1 MTALEE
7 LRDAMESPP
16 DFEPVVL
23 DLGHV
28 MAAGGRIRRRRTAGA
43 VAASGAVVVALL
55 VAGSQLTSFAATPTS
70 SSVPAGAAPPASAP
84 SDAAPSGGAPS
95 GVGPSGAGPSG
106 VVPSV
111 INSSAPG
118 ILGTVV
124 ETGRWVDGRQW
135 IIYAE
140 TVDPDDL
147 NGTLTLVLG
156 RTKTGYI
163 NDFSRDVVAGDT
175 GAARMSPGFHAV
187 TAGTVLG
194 GRTTPTFGYY
204 TGAAARITARDATG
218 RTVQAHLTA
227 WSGFGPAEKAQ
238 IFWFDFA
245 QGKDPASLTALTAYD
260 KSGKELPAGS

>member
-23 DLGHV
+23 NLDHV

-43 VAASGAVVVALL
+43 VAASGAAVVALL
-55 VAGSQLTSFAATPTS
+55 VAGSQLTSLAATTTS
-70 SSVPAGAAPPASAP
+70 GSAP
-84 SDAAPSGGAPS
+84 SGSAPSGL
-95 GVGPSGAGPSG
+95 
-106 VVPSV
+106 VPSV

-163 NDFSRDVVAGDT
+163 NDFTRDVIAGDSGT
-175 GAARMSPGFHAV
+175 ARMSPGFHAV
-187 TAGTVLG
+187 RAGTVIG

-218 RTVQAHLTA
+218 KTVQAHLTA
-227 WSGFGPAEKAQ
+227 WSGFGATEKAQ
-238 IFWFDFA
+238 IFWFDFV
-245 QGKDPASLTALTAYD
+245 QGDAPASLTALTAYD

>member
-23 DLGHV
+23 NLDHV

-43 VAASGAVVVALL
+43 VAASGAAVVALL
-55 VAGSQLTSFAATPTS
+55 VAGSQLTSLAATTTS
-70 SSVPAGAAPPASAP
+70 GSAPAGSAP
-84 SDAAPSGGAPS
+84 WGLAPS
-95 GVGPSGAGPSG
+95 AGL
-106 VVPSV
+106 VPSV

-163 NDFSRDVVAGDT
+163 NDFTRDVIAGDSGT
-175 GAARMSPGFHAV
+175 ARMSPGLHAV
-187 TAGTVLG
+187 RAGTVIG

-218 RTVQAHLTA
+218 KTVQAHLTA
-227 WSGFGPAEKAQ
+227 WSGFGATEKAQ
-238 IFWFDFA
+238 IFWFDFV
-245 QGKDPASLTALTAYD
+245 QGNAPASLTALTAYD

>member
-23 DLGHV
+23 NLDHV

-43 VAASGAVVVALL
+43 VAASGAAVVALL
-55 VAGSQLTSFAATPTS
+55 VAGSQLTSLAATTTS
-70 SSVPAGAAPPASAP
+70 GSAPAGSAPWGLAPSGSAP
-84 SDAAPSGGAPS
+84 SGAVPSGSVPS
-95 GVGPSGAGPSG
+95 GSAPAGL
-106 VVPSV
+106 VPSV

-163 NDFSRDVVAGDT
+163 NDFTRDVIAGDSGT
-175 GAARMSPGFHAV
+175 ARMSPGFHAV
-187 TAGTVLG
+187 RAGTVIG

-218 RTVQAHLTA
+218 KTVQAHLTA
-227 WSGFGPAEKAQ
+227 WSGFGATEKAQ
-238 IFWFDFA
+238 IFWFDFV
-245 QGKDPASLTALTAYD
+245 QGNAPASLTALTAYD